1 MNKYRRVFLILAA
14 LLSLGMAGCV
24 TPALNKMI
32 KKDTSYAEEVTSV
45 LISEDE
51 KKMVFI
57 GDRYHY
63 IFNAHDVLSS
73 SLKSSFQKSLYFFFE
88 GFWADKNGFWVDKNN
103 DTFGKITITLSES
116 ASQDDKEEAIE
127 LGYNERSEDPP
138 YLVLLLKG
146 KRYRSGGVATD
157 GVKYKLNYSNVTVV
171 LEPRSSLNKAALT
184 ALIPI
189 TVLIDGV
196 IVIVLAPFALLLTAL
211 VAGGGH

>member
-63 IFNAHDVLSS
+63 IFNAPDVLSS

-138 YLVLLLKG
+138 YLVFLLKG

-157 GVKYKLNYSNVTVV
+157 GVEYKLNYSNVTV
-171 LEPRSSLNKAALT
+171 LEPRSPLNKAALT